1 LKNRT
6 ARIPEYSL
14 AEMLLR
20 RLLPLVAAAALAACG
35 GSGGNADA
43 CSNADGALGAA
54 AFVFVQTPGSG
65 DRVSSG
71 FEVKGCASTFE
82 GNVVWSLRGRDGRR
96 LAGGAAQ
103 GGSLEPGPF
112 SFTVEYEIAA
122 RQVGR
127 LEVAAPRVTS
137 EGFPPVTN
145 VVPLVLAPHS

>member
-1 LKNRT
+1 
-6 ARIPEYSL
+6 
-14 AEMLLR
+14 MLLR
-20 RLLPLVAAAALAACG
+20 RLTPLVIAAALTGCG
-35 GSGGNADA
+35 GGGGNADA

-54 AFVFVQTPGSG
+54 AFVFVETPGSG

-71 FEVKGCASTFE
+71 FEVKGCSSTFE

-96 LAGGAAQ
+96 LAGGASQ
-103 GGSLEPGPF
+103 GGSLTPGSF
-112 SFTVEYEIAA
+112 SFTVEYAIAA

-127 LEVAAPRVTS
+127 LDVGAPRVTS